1 MDITNN
7 LLAASLALAIVFVA
21 HAEGA
26 LVKNG
31 DKIVF
36 MGDSI
41 THYGVER
48 SHGYVNLTV
57 QGLAANGINVQWIGR
72 GVPGEKASQMLAR
85 FQHDVIDNNPSVVTI
100 CAGVND
106 VALADQSPSSGP
118 EDVASMIQM
127 AKTAGITPVVM
138 TPTFAVFN
146 TENSEVTSNYAA
158 TVRGYAST
166 YSVPLCD
173 TWQAITDWKNSSAT
187 PYLEYQLH
195 YKATIDGVHMAPAGD
210 RVMARTLLRALGMND
225 GQMANAEAAWNA
237 NEKVY

>member
-1 MDITNN
+1 MDITKNI
-7 LLAASLALAIVFVA
+7 LAASLALAIVFVA

-85 FQHDVIDNNPSVVTI
+85 FQHDVIDNNPSV
-100 CAGVND
+100 
-106 VALADQSPSSGP
+106 P
-118 EDVASMIQM
+118 
-127 AKTAGITPVVM
+127 
-138 TPTFAVFN
+138 
-146 TENSEVTSNYAA
+146 
-158 TVRGYAST
+158 
-166 YSVPLCD
+166 
-173 TWQAITDWKNSSAT
+173 
-187 PYLEYQLH
+187 
-195 YKATIDGVHMAPAGD
+195 
-210 RVMARTLLRALGMND
+210 
-225 GQMANAEAAWNA
+225 
-237 NEKVY
+237 